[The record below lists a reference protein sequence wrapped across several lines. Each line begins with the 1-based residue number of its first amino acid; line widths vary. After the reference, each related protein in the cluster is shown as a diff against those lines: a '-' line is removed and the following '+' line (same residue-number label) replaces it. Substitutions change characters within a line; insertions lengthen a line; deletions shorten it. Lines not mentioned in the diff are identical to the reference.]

1 MKKIIFLCTG
11 NSCRSQM
18 AEGFAKDMLSLQN
31 SKIDSAGV
39 RADGINKYA
48 IQVMSE
54 IGIDIS
60 VQNSIDFDKVNFDLY
75 DLIVTVCDHAHS
87 CLNTN
92 LINYHK
98 NKILNK
104 HIPDPVII
112 EGGKNINNYRHTR
125 DLVQALVKDLL
136 INYNTYIQDGK
147 K

>member
-18 AEGFAKDMLSLQN
+18 AEGFAKDMPSLEN

-54 IGIDIS
+54 VGIDIS
-60 VQNSIDFDKVNFDLY
+60 VQHSTELDKVDFNLY
-75 DLIVTVCDHAHS
+75 DIVVTVCDHAYG

-92 LINYHK
+92 FIHCPK
-98 NKILNK
+98 NKILHNN
-104 HIPDPVII
+104 IPDPVKM
-112 EGGKNINNYRHTR
+112 EGGKSINNYRNTR
-125 DLVQALVKDLL
+125 DLVQDLVQDLL

>member
-18 AEGFAKDMLSLQN
+18 AEGFAKDMLSLEN

-48 IQVMSE
+48 IKVMSE

-60 VQNSIDFDKVNFDLY
+60 IQNSINLDKVNFDLY

-87 CLNTN
+87 CVNTN
-92 LINYHK
+92 FTYSH
-98 NKILNK
+98 KILHK
-104 HIPDPVII
+104 HIPDPVIV
-112 EGGKNINNYRHTR
+112 ESGKNINKYRQTR
-125 DLVQALVKDLL
+125 DLVQDFVQDLL
-136 INYNTYIQDGK
+136 INYNTYIEDGK